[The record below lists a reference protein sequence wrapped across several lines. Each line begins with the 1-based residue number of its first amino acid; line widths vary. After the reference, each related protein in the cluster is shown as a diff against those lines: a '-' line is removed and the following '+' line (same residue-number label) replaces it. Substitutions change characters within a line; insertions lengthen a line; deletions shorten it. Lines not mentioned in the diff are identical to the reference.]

1 MHDAIAGF
9 RSAPPWAQVGMVLFG
24 IMAVVML
31 VGPSVRRR
39 KFRRHFDAIVRGLG
53 QEPPAGGKVPV
64 SCALTADGRAFRISY
79 DIRLGGGGSTYRG
92 PRGDLLITSTRMAG
106 TRWAMHMIDI
116 ALLDGPLARLVSSRR
131 VTGDTAFDDRFAV
144 LEDGLP
150 VREGWLDAATRQ
162 EVARFFDG
170 APPGLIWIRDGELQY
185 LMPNPWTG
193 LDGPVIR
200 ALLQRQAVL
209 AAALERTAGARFSP
223 G

>member
-1 MHDAIAGF
+1 M
-9 RSAPPWAQVGMVLFG
+9 
-24 IMAVVML
+24 
-31 VGPSVRRR
+31 
-39 KFRRHFDAIVRGLG
+39 
-53 QEPPAGGKVPV
+53 PV
-64 SCALTADGRAFRISY
+64 SCALTVDDRAFQISY

-116 ALLDGPLARLVSSRR
+116 TPVEGVLSRLVGSMRA
-131 VTGDTAFDDRFAV
+131 TGDAAFDARFAV

-170 APPGLIWIRDGELQY
+170 APTGLVWIRDGELQF

-193 LDGPVIR
+193 LDAPVIR

-209 AAALERTAGARFSP
+209 ASALERTAGARF
-223 G
+223 